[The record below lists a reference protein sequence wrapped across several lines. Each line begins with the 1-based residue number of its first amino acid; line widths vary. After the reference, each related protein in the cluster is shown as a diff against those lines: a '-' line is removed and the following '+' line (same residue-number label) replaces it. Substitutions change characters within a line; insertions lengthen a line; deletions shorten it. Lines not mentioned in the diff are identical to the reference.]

1 MTQGHISGMRRQ
13 QRADDMLRSA
23 VERQFEIIGEAV
35 NQFTRAAPALADR
48 IPDVRQI
55 IDFRNVLIHGYAG
68 INHRTVWRT
77 IQEDLRRFRSHLTQL
92 LSELGE
98 QPL

>member
-1 MTQGHISGMRRQ
+1 
-13 QRADDMLRSA
+13 MLRSA

-48 IPDVRQI
+48 IPDVQQI
-55 IDFRNVLIHGYAG
+55 MDFRNVLIHGYAG
-68 INHRTVWRT
+68 INHRTVWRP